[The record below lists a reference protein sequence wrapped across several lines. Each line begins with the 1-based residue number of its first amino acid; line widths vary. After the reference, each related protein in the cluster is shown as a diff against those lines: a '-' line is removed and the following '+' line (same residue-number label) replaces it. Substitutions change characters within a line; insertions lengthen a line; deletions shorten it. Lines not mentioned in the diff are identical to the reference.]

1 MNVYVLGPK
10 SFVMDTI
17 KTLEKNNME
26 FGPIGETQLVC
37 RFLENEQQ
45 FKQYKENEEKI
56 KKIFPQAKILLFG
69 PYANKHPWQ
78 VLFETDAT
86 FVCIGDDDETTIL
99 ELCKNFD
106 NPLTYDSILGLGSKK
121 TMVHPKTGR
130 MVTSIFL
137 GNKRMPRKPKD

>member
-1 MNVYVLGPK
+1 MKVFLLGPEP
-10 SFVMDTI
+10 VVLDI
-17 KTLEKNNME
+17 LKTLEKNGIE
-26 FGPIGETQLVC
+26 FGITETQLVC
-37 RFLENEQQ
+37 YFLEDEWV
-45 FKQYKENEEKI
+45 FEQYKKEEQKI
-56 KKIFPQAKILLFG
+56 KVVFPQAEILLFG

-121 TMVHPKTGR
+121 TMIHPKTGK

-137 GNKRMPRKPKD
+137 GNRRMPRKPKD